1 MKHSAAMMSLVRRA
15 VDELG
20 KTVVVVLHDINFAS
34 AYSDHVV
41 AMRDGAVVAAGP
53 PSQIMHREVL
63 QDVFDMDIHVQ
74 NLHGMRLGIFWTP
87 GAPVPT
93 VVPPAPLITTS
104 PPTTALSGEP
114 R

>member
-1 MKHSAAMMSLVRRA
+1 AHTMALLRRA

-34 AYSDHVV
+34 AYSDHIV

-53 PSQIMHREVL
+53 PSQIIRREVL
-63 QDVFDMDIHVQ
+63 REVFDMDIVVQ
-74 NLHGMRLGIFWTP
+74 DLHGMRLGVYWTP

-93 VVPPAPLITTS
+93 PTPDTSRPPDPSHAPDLVQYRS
-104 PPTTALSGEP
+104 LS